1 MEKAAE
7 PYAVKLALRRMSA
20 GFVKLYAVG
29 CRVFTLRKGFERKS
43 LAAAGVKDIDL
54 SFWKPHGFLDKLYM
68 LQIGREVAHFYTEQI
83 HVFNWDGDKRSPLK
97 DGIDIWKKYLKIFGG
112 EKTLLLE
119 FMPDDNIRS
128 LPNEAE
134 ALRKITERL
143 I

>member
-1 MEKAAE
+1 MVLRNGKSCR
-7 PYAVKLALRRMSA
+7 ALRGQACLAPYVR
-20 GFVKLYAVG
+20 GFRQAL
-29 CRVFTLRKGFERKS
+29 CRRLPRFERKS

-134 ALRKITERL
+134 ALRKITEGL